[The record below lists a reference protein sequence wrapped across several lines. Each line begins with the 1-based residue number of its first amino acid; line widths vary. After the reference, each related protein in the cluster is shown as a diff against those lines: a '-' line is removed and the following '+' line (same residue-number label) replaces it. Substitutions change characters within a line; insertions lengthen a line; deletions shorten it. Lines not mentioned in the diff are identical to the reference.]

1 MVAKKRGESG
11 RNDFAR
17 GYFQASLIKPEIIR
31 RIRRVSEL
39 AGKLA
44 RH

>member
-1 MVAKKRGESG
+1 MATTA
-11 RNDFAR
+11 FA
-17 GYFQASLIKPEIIR
+17 GMTLCAVVTKESLIKPEIIR
-31 RIRRVSEL
+31 RIRHVSEL